1 MPTKWYTA
9 KLSKIEELSSTTK
22 RFFLEVEGDEIVDFT
37 AGQFIVT
44 DLPLG
49 EKRIQRWRSYSLA
62 NAPDKSNV
70 LELVIVK
77 LEEGAGSTYFHEQI
91 KIGDTIKFKAPDGS
105 FCLPETID
113 HDIVMLATGTGVA
126 PFRSMLHDIVNRNI
140 SHKKIHLIFGT
151 REEEGIL
158 YKEEFEEFE
167 KTIEGF
173 SYSVA
178 LSRQEYK
185 GYQGYI
191 HNLYMEK
198 YKEVR
203 KDLHFYICGWSVM
216 IDEAVANIY
225 TKLGYDKSQI
235 HYELYG

>member
-1 MPTKWYTA
+1 MPKWYTA
-9 KLSKIEELSSTTK
+9 KLIKKDTVSSTTK
-22 RFFLEVEGDEIVDFT
+22 RFFLQVEGEEIVDFK

-49 EKRIQRWRSYSLA
+49 EKRIQRWRSYSIA
-62 NAPDKSNV
+62 NAPDKTNV
-70 LELVIVK
+70 LELIIVK
-77 LEEGAGSTYFHEQI
+77 LESGAGSSYFHDTLAL
-91 KIGDTIKFKAPDGS
+91 GDTIKFKAPDGT

-113 HDIVMLATGTGVA
+113 TDLVFLATGTGVA
-126 PFRSMLHDIVNRNI
+126 PFRSMLHDIVNKGI
-140 SHKKIHLIFGT
+140 PHKKIHLIFGT

-167 KTIEGF
+167 KTMEGF

-191 HNLYMEK
+191 HDIYMKK
-198 YKEVR
+198 YAETR
-203 KDLHFYICGWSVM
+203 EDLHFYICGWSVM
-216 IDEAVANIY
+216 IDEAVANIFA
-225 TKLGYDKSQI
+225 KLGYDKSQI